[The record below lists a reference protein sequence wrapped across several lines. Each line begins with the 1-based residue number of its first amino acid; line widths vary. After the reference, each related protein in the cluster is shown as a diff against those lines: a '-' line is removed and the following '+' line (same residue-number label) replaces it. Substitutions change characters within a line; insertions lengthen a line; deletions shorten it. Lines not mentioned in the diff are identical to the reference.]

1 MEDFRMKFTTHM
13 LIFATLAFSAIAFA
27 SDPDSAF
34 QIRYASNLNIADSVV
49 NISNANTSTGGVPGA
64 PGNICVNVYVFAPDE
79 QPIACCT
86 CPTTPNGLYSLS
98 VINDLIFNVLTPSVP
113 NSVVIKLNAVIPP
126 VGGLAACSAAL
137 AGQAEARHGMV
148 AWGTTVHGTPS
159 ATTGPTYQV
168 TETAFTPYEPSNDQ
182 NELDTNANTCRFMN
196 FVGSG
201 FGVCKSC
208 RLGGL
213 GASKQ

>member
-1 MEDFRMKFTTHM
+1 MKLTTHM
-13 LIFATLAFSAIAFA
+13 LVFATLAFSAIAFA
-27 SDPDSAF
+27 AEPDSAF

-49 NISNANTSTGGVPGA
+49 NISNANVSNGLGGG
-64 PGNICVNVYVFAPDE
+64 GNICVNVYVFAPDE

-113 NSVVIKLNAVIPP
+113 NSVVIKLNATDPP
-126 VGGLAACSAAL
+126 GGLLTACSAAL
-137 AGQAEARHGMV
+137 AGQTPDTGMV

-168 TETAFTPYEPSNDQ
+168 TETEFTPYTPGMGEF
-182 NELDTNANTCRFMN
+182 DTNANTCRFLN

-201 FGVCKSC
+201 FGLCKSC
-208 RLGGL
+208 SLGGL
-213 GASKQ
+213 GATKQ